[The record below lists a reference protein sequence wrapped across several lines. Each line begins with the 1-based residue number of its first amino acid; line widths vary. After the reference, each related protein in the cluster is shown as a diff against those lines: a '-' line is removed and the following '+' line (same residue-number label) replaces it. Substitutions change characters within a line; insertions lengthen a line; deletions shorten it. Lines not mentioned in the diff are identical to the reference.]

1 VWLKIDWPLS
11 PTHPRTTGGNIP
23 DPMTVLAA
31 KKKRQMLRET
41 AAARASSDSDDFI
54 PLSGG
59 KARLALRGQEQQRPS
74 R

>member
-1 VWLKIDWPLS
+1 
-11 PTHPRTTGGNIP
+11 
-23 DPMTVLAA
+23 MTVLAA

-59 KARLALRGQEQQRPS
+59 KARLVMRGQEQQRRS